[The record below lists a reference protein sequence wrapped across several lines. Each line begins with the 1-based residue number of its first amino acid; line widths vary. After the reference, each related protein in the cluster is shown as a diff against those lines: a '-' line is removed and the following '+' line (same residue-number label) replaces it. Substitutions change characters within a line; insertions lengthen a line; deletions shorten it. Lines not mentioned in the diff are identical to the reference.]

1 MKNEG
6 QKPIK
11 RISTQSPYMDVEIY
25 NNYTQG
31 MKDRNK
37 KRKKQGLDALHGR
50 TFQEWLGE
58 P

>member
-37 KRKKQGLDALHGR
+37 KRKKQGL
-50 TFQEWLGE
+50 
-58 P
+58 